1 MQQHRA
7 VLLSEDVLPDLDGQ
21 VGAHAQDM
29 PVEGGVM
36 ALAEGEADESE
47 DGWSKLRGGD
57 TLVERHK
64 LRRSDPGFPD
74 VSETPA
80 YSIADAARYVMIP
93 SATLRSWVAGRYYP
107 VTHGRK
113 KYWRPL
119 IKPPEKGPP
128 WYVSFRNLAEA
139 HVLATLRRQH
149 GVSMEAVRHAISYVE
164 EKLGDPH
171 PLVNP
176 HMRTDGISLFL
187 QRYGRLEQVS
197 QDGQFAI
204 QEVLEMSLERLDWGP
219 AGVLRLYPFTRGGAA
234 ARDWPKVVVIDPRVS
249 FGKPVVIGTRVPTTA
264 IFERWTAGDSFEDLV
279 RDFELSSLQVQE
291 AIRCEQLKEA
301 A

>member
-1 MQQHRA
+1 MVKRIKPPRS
-7 VLLSEDVLPDLDGQ
+7 LSAFPSVPD
-21 VGAHAQDM
+21 A
-29 PVEGGVM
+29 
-36 ALAEGEADESE
+36 
-47 DGWSKLRGGD
+47 
-57 TLVERHK
+57 
-64 LRRSDPGFPD
+64 
-74 VSETPA
+74 PA

-93 SATLRSWVAGRYYP
+93 SATVRSWVAGRYYP
-107 VTHGRK
+107 VSHEPK

-119 IKPPEKGPP
+119 ITPPEKGPP
-128 WYVSFRNLAEA
+128 WYLSFRNLAEA

-149 GVSMEAVRHAISYVE
+149 GVSMEAVRRAIAYVE
-164 EKLGDPH
+164 DKLGDPH

-197 QDGQFAI
+197 HDGQLAI

-234 ARDWPKVVVIDPRVS
+234 ARDWPRIVVIDPAVS
-249 FGKPVVIGTRVPTTA
+249 FGRPVVMGTRVPTA
-264 IFERWTAGDSFEDLV
+264 AVFERWTAGDSFEELA

-291 AIRCEQLKEA
+291 AIRCEQLKDA